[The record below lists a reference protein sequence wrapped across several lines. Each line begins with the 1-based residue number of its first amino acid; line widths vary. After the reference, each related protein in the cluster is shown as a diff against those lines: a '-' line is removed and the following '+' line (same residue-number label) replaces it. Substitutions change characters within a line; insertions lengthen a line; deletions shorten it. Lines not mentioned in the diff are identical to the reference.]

1 MEVSCRGLSS
11 VGFSLVET
19 LPKRPRM
26 VQSSSYVKQTMLTR
40 RLIYDPKKSG
50 KGMSIVC
57 FVSGSG
63 TNYRE
68 IVARDRSHN
77 YIVFTNRPGCAGAAI
92 AKENKHPT
100 IELSH
105 TPFLE
110 GARKEFGSAH
120 IPRNHPARI
129 DFEKKACRLIE
140 IKAGREPDLICLA
153 GYDQWLTD
161 WMVNKYYPR
170 ILNVHPGDTTKCYDG
185 LHWIPSA
192 KAIIAGDEFIRS
204 TLFLVDKGEDT
215 GPVLVQSRALYISD
229 VLRQSEP
236 ELAEGLN
243 RITTF
248 AKTHRIKTYEDF
260 KVRADAK
267 LFRIMENICKVLQ
280 DKLKVAGDWEIYPF
294 AVHDLIAQGRVEV
307 DGRKIY
313 LDGNKLARHGYI
325 MS

>member
-1 MEVSCRGLSS
+1 M
-11 VGFSLVET
+11 
-19 LPKRPRM
+19 
-26 VQSSSYVKQTMLTR
+26 R

-50 KGMSIVC
+50 KNMSIVC
-57 FVSGSG
+57 FISGSG

-77 YIVFTNRPGCAGAAI
+77 YIVFTNRPGCAGVTI
-92 AKENKHPT
+92 AKENEHPV

-105 TPFLE
+105 IPFLE
-110 GARKEFGSAH
+110 DARGKFGPSH
-120 IPRNHPARI
+120 IPRNHPARV
-129 DFEKKACRLIE
+129 DFEREASRLIE
-140 IKAGREPDLICLA
+140 ITAGGEPDLICLA

-170 ILNVHPGDTTKCYDG
+170 ILNIHPGDTTKGYDG

-192 KAIIAGDEFIRS
+192 KAILAGDEFIRS

-229 VLRQSEP
+229 VLRQSESGL
-236 ELAEGLN
+236 EEGLN

-248 AKTHRIKTYEDF
+248 AKTRGIKTFEDF
-260 KVRADAK
+260 KAAAGVE
-267 LFRIMENICKVLQ
+267 LFETMEHICEVLQ

-307 DGRKIY
+307 DGRKVYI
-313 LDGNKLARHGYI
+313 DGKKLARHGYI
-325 MS
+325 MD